1 MDFEGDIPKDDPG
14 LDSPSDLL
22 NESSGLDLSRVKHVG
37 QLQNVLAGNHV
48 DDVGDEKRLVVS
60 FIMS

>member
-14 LDSPSDLL
+14 LDGPGDLL
-22 NESSGLDLSRVKHVG
+22 NESAGLDLSRVKHVG

-48 DDVGDEKRLVVS
+48 DYVRDGKRLVVLS
-60 FIMS
+60 KY